1 MNILLSIMLSGIL
14 ALANVGA
21 SMSCVY
27 FCGFMVDQYPH
38 LETFFEICYECIRI

>member
-21 SMSCVY
+21 SMSNEEQSMNYTSEPYVATMAEY
-27 FCGFMVDQYPH
+27 RYTPFP
-38 LETFFEICYECIRI
+38 

>member
-21 SMSCVY
+21 SMSNEEHSMNYASEPYVATMAEY
-27 FCGFMVDQYPH
+27 
-38 LETFFEICYECIRI
+38 R